1 MPNEIQQAN
10 PVAQV
15 KWPLE
20 EKAQPIQSGPLR

>member
-1 MPNEIQQAN
+1 MMPNEIQQAN

-20 EKAQPIQSGPLR
+20 EKLNRFPLR